1 MENENKASIVKIVA
15 NVFQSVFK
23 LFRDITILASAEA
36 RLARASAANL
46 IIMVFVLGALLTCT
60 WLTLLGLLIAYLLS
74 IKISLVFALASA
86 VVINLFLL
94 MIVLLIMLKLKS
106 NLFFPATRKQISRTK
121 KIIKETYRERITK
134 KD

>member
-1 MENENKASIVKIVA
+1 
-15 NVFQSVFK
+15 
-23 LFRDITILASAEA
+23 
-36 RLARASAANL
+36 
-46 IIMVFVLGALLTCT
+46 
-60 WLTLLGLLIAYLLS
+60 
-74 IKISLVFALASA
+74 LVFALASA